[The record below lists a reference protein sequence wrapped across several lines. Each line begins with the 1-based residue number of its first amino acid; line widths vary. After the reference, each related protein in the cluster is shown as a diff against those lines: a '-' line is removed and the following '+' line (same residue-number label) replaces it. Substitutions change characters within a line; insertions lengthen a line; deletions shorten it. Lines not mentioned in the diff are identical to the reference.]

1 MKVTYGHLKE
11 TLDESIKKE
20 FDPEGVGP
28 IEHYVKRVVIG
39 KLQIPDFLNDCGDY
53 CSHEAAIDY
62 YKASLLIDP
71 FQNHLLAKLALNYH
85 LSCQNKKALKYIE
98 KALMVAEKNVGHLEL
113 KQSILMKLRRF
124 SEVLF
129 LFEQINVIKP
139 KSGTAYFNRGKA
151 FIELGF
157 YEKAIKSLLQAME
170 FDPEDKEIPFHLARI
185 YRFHLL
191 DEALADKYEA
201 LAGLFP

>member
-1 MKVTYGHLKE
+1 MKVIYRHLKE

-71 FQNHLLAKLALNYH
+71 FQDHLLAKLAFNYY
-85 LSCQNKKALKYIE
+85 LSYQNKKALKYIE
-98 KALMVAEKNVGHLEL
+98 KALLVDEKNVSHFEL
-113 KQSILMKLRRF
+113 KQSILMELRRF
-124 SEVLF
+124 SEALF
-129 LFEQINVIKP
+129 LFEQISTLNP
-139 KSGTAYFNRGKA
+139 KSGIAYFNRGKA

-170 FDPEDKEIPFHLARI
+170 LDREDKEIPFHLARI

-191 DEALADKYEA
+191 DEALADKYET
-201 LAGLFP
+201 LAELIL

>member
-1 MKVTYGHLKE
+1 M
-11 TLDESIKKE
+11 
-20 FDPEGVGP
+20 
-28 IEHYVKRVVIG
+28 
-39 KLQIPDFLNDCGDY
+39 QIPDFLNDCGDY
-53 CSHEAAIDY
+53 CSQTEAINY

-71 FQNHLLAKLALNYH
+71 FQDHLLAKLALNYH
-85 LSCQNKKALKYIE
+85 LSCQNKKAIKYIE
-98 KALMVAEKNVGHLEL
+98 KALLVDKKNVPHFEL
-113 KQSILMKLRRF
+113 KQSILMELRRF

-129 LFEQINVIKP
+129 LFEQINTLKP

-151 FIELGF
+151 FIEFGF
-157 YEKAIKSLLQAME
+157 YEKAIESLLQAME

-201 LAGLFP
+201 MAELVL

>member
-1 MKVTYGHLKE
+1 MKVTYRHLKE
-11 TLDESIKKE
+11 ALDESIKKE

-39 KLQIPDFLNDCGDY
+39 KLQIPGFLNDCGDY
-53 CSHEAAIDY
+53 CSHEEAIDY

-71 FQNHLLAKLALNYH
+71 FQDHLAAKLASNYY
-85 LSCQNKKALKYIE
+85 LCNQNKKALKYIE
-98 KALMVAEKNVGHLEL
+98 KALLIDKENIAHLEL
-113 KQSILMKLRRF
+113 KQSILIDLRQF
-124 SEVLF
+124 SEALF
-129 LFEQINVIKP
+129 LFEQINKLNP

-157 YEKAIKSLLQAME
+157 YEKAIDSLLQAME
-170 FDPEDKEIPFHLARI
+170 LDPEDKEIPFHLARI

-201 LAGLFP
+201 LAELIS